1 MITLAQ
7 VIARVESADNPYAL
21 RFEPATYLNIGQ
33 SRFDIARERAK
44 LANKVSTDTAN
55 VILSTSWGR
64 FQIMGFNLYAKESTP
79 GIIAFAVSDSAQK
92 IALAS
97 MLAPWAMSPDEDA
110 SWILSSPDRLAA
122 FATRYNGPGNV
133 ADYSLRLVGAY
144 KALAA

>member
-33 SRFDIARERAK
+33 SRFDLARAAAK
-44 LANKVSTDTAN
+44 SVNKCSIDTAN

-64 FQIMGFNLYAKESTP
+64 FQIMGFNLYAKATHCVGEYMASD
-79 GIIAFAVSDSAQK
+79 AAQLFALSD
-92 IALAS
+92 
-97 MLAPWAMSPDEDA
+97 MLAPWAMSPDDNA
-110 SWILSSPDRLAA
+110 DWILTNPQRVASL
-122 FATRYNGPGNV
+122 ATRYNGPGNV
-133 ADYSLRLVGAY
+133 ADYSALLVAAY